1 MCLLLLECFELF
13 HVRQI
18 LRTTA
23 RALVRNKIFQGNY
36 GYLQALDRNLFLVS
50 IRLLEVNTTDTCDYV
65 NSTRAVANL
74 KYDSFR
80 TRNQLPTR
88 RKVERRNGAAPVSG
102 WKRCPVRHARKHPCL
117 SWPSDSR
124 EQPLRKRYKKKSN
137 LFL

>member
-65 NSTRAVANL
+65 NSTRAVADL
-74 KYDSFR
+74 K
-80 TRNQLPTR
+80 P
-88 RKVERRNGAAPVSG
+88 
-102 WKRCPVRHARKHPCL
+102 
-117 SWPSDSR
+117 
-124 EQPLRKRYKKKSN
+124 
-137 LFL
+137 